1 MRNKVMETVVSA
13 LNDIGMAIGI
23 PAALLIGYLFLSVK
37 DLKNR
42 IDKLEDEREND
53 KKAHNE
59 EMSKIYDK
67 LNTVAQDVAYIKG
80 KLEDGK

>member
-1 MRNKVMETVVSA
+1 METVVSA
-13 LNDIGMAIGI
+13 LNEIGMAVGI

-37 DLKNR
+37 DVKNR

-53 KKAHNE
+53 RKVYNA
-59 EMSKIYDK
+59 EMSKIYEK

-80 KLEDGK
+80 KLEDN

>member
-1 MRNKVMETVVSA
+1 METVVSA
-13 LNDIGMAIGI
+13 LNEIGMAVGI

-53 KKAHNE
+53 RKVYND
-59 EMSKIYDK
+59 EMSKIYEK

-80 KLEDGK
+80 KLEDN

>member
-1 MRNKVMETVVSA
+1 METVISA
-13 LNDIGMAIGI
+13 LNEIGMAVGI

-37 DLKNR
+37 DVKNR

-53 KKAHNE
+53 RKVYND
-59 EMSKIYDK
+59 EMSKIYEK

-80 KLEDGK
+80 KLEDN

>member
-1 MRNKVMETVVSA
+1 METVVSA
-13 LNDIGMAIGI
+13 LNEIGMAVGI

-37 DLKNR
+37 DVKNR
-42 IDKLEDEREND
+42 IDKIEDDREND
-53 KKAHNE
+53 RKSYNE

-80 KLEDGK
+80 KLEDN

>member
-1 MRNKVMETVVSA
+1 MRNKVMETVISA
-13 LNDIGMAIGI
+13 LNEIGMAVGI

-37 DLKNR
+37 DLRNR

-53 KKAHNE
+53 RKVYND
-59 EMSKIYDK
+59 EMSKIYEK

-80 KLEDGK
+80 KLEDN

>member
-1 MRNKVMETVVSA
+1 MESVISA
-13 LNDIGMAIGI
+13 LNEIGMAVGI

-37 DLKNR
+37 DVKNR

-53 KKAHNE
+53 RKVYNE

-80 KLEDGK
+80 KLEDN

>member
-1 MRNKVMETVVSA
+1 METVISA
-13 LNDIGMAIGI
+13 LNEIGMAVGI

-37 DLKNR
+37 DVKNR

-53 KKAHNE
+53 RKVYNA
-59 EMSKIYDK
+59 EMSKIYEK

-80 KLEDGK
+80 KLEDN

>member
-1 MRNKVMETVVSA
+1 METVVSA
-13 LNDIGMAIGI
+13 LNEIGMAVGI

-37 DLKNR
+37 DVKNR

-53 KKAHNE
+53 RKVYND
-59 EMSKIYDK
+59 EMSKIYEK

-80 KLEDGK
+80 KLEDN

>member
-1 MRNKVMETVVSA
+1 METVISA
-13 LNDIGMAIGI
+13 LNEIGMAVGI

-37 DLKNR
+37 DVKNR

-53 KKAHNE
+53 RKVYNE

-80 KLEDGK
+80 KLEDN